1 MCQERDLPLS
11 LKKGDTFNGLCTD
24 FDQILRSTLQGMEET
39 EQDTAVINVQVKIT
53 LTQDSA
59 PDLSVA
65 GGQQTRAITKP
76 RFDHSVSAVI
86 QRKEKKTGSLA
97 GEYELVWDRETC
109 QYVARPIDNGQ
120 YNLFDKKPEGAMEGK
135 VVDADY
141 TVVEELPA
149 GERPQLP
156 PGPET
161 PSDGDTEPEEGAG
174 DGMQAGETTAM
185 TDSAPF
191 EWMRKFIG
199 SELRVL
205 ESMGNYTVRTAD
217 NKIVLSSAASPD
229 AVFFAPAEKL
239 KPHVGHKIVCVAY
252 GEPDLPVNISIE
264 CQDCN
269 EVLFSIDAPAEE
281 FDGQG
286 DGDQPY
292 EEGDPK

>member
-11 LKKGDTFNGLCTD
+11 LQKGDTFNGLRTD

-59 PDLSVA
+59 PDFSVA

-97 GEYELVWDRETC
+97 GEYELVWDRESC

-120 YNLFDKKPEGAMEGK
+120 YNLFDNQPEGTAQGT

-161 PSDGDTEPEEGAG
+161 PPDGDTEQEGDAG
-174 DGMQAGETTAM
+174 GTQEGKKAM
-185 TDSAPF
+185 TTDSDPF
-191 EWMRKFIG
+191 EWMRQFIG

-217 NKIVLSSAASPD
+217 NKIVLSSASSPD
-229 AVFFAPAEKL
+229 AVFYTPAEKL
-239 KPHVGHKIVCVAY
+239 KYHVGHKVVCVAY
-252 GEPDLPVNISIE
+252 GEEDLLVNISIE
-264 CQDCN
+264 CEDCN
-269 EVLFSIDAPAEE
+269 EVLFSIDAPFEE
-281 FDGQG
+281 PDGQG

-292 EEGDPK
+292 EEGDPE

>member
-59 PDLSVA
+59 PDFSVA

-97 GEYELVWDRETC
+97 GEYELVWDRESC

-120 YNLFDKKPEGAMEGK
+120 YNLFDNRPEGAAQGK

-141 TVVEELPA
+141 TVVEELPP

-161 PSDGDTEPEEGAG
+161 PPDGDMVPEEDAG
-174 DGMQAGETTAM
+174 DGKKNGETAVT

-191 EWMRKFIG
+191 EWMRQFAG

-205 ESMGNYTVRTAD
+205 ESMGNYTVRTEY
-217 NKIVLSSAASPD
+217 NKIVLSSASSPD

-239 KPHVGHKIVCVAY
+239 KAHVGHKVVCVAY
-252 GEPDLPVNISIE
+252 GEADLPVNISIE
-264 CQDCN
+264 CEDCN
-269 EVLFSIDAPAEE
+269 EVLFSIDAPVEE
-281 FDGQG
+281 PDGQG

-292 EEGDPK
+292 EEGNPE